1 MSTDI
6 KVYGVVSH
14 PSGAWEKFY
23 PLKDVQDGKTWLQR
37 AFTRNESPIEL
48 KLMRTRYFRGDTYP
62 TEEVISIW
70 KK

>member
-14 PSGAWEKFY
+14 PSGAWDHNY
-23 PLKDVQDGKTWLQR
+23 PLKDLQDGKEWLRR
-37 AFTRNESPIEL
+37 AYARNDSPIEL
-48 KLMRTRYFRGDTYP
+48 KLMRVRFFRGDTQP
-62 TEEVISIW
+62 TEEVVSIW